1 MATIEEAIRAMLTT
15 GTTLSA
21 AGVADAAVTHGFR
34 LQSSSLPAVTFE
46 AQQPETLTLGDG
58 FKRVSVEIR
67 AIATTTKAAN
77 DLAAPIR
84 TVCTKGTYD
93 TIVFAA
99 VQWLNSSIEPA
110 VVAEG
115 DEQQPAQ
122 CSCFIDIYYEA

>member
-1 MATIEEAIRAMLTT
+1 MATIEEAIRTMLTT

-46 AQQPETLTLGDG
+46 AQQPETLTISDDL
-58 FKRVSVEIR
+58 KRVSVEIR

-77 DLAAPIR
+77 DLAAPIK
-84 TVCTKGTYD
+84 TVCVDGTYD
-93 TIVFAA
+93 SIVFAA

-122 CSCFIDIYYEA
+122 CSCFIEIIYEA